1 MDATQESL
9 HAARPPIWTR
19 AFRWWLAQ
27 VRHMLPA
34 VTFFFIGFN
43 LVLWTKQIVLHQHGI
58 PFSGFVAATLAAL
71 LVGKAVLVT
80 DHLPFMRRFEGAP
93 LIQPILFKSAIY
105 WAVVF
110 IVRIAEGFVHFV
122 LDGGSP
128 GAFLSHVGEIFSWP
142 RFLLVQVWLMVLFL
156 IYVTAHELNTLFSY
170 GELPRL
176 FFRWRSSEAK
186 LTRRHRI
193 RLLAKLSRLTEAHE
207 LAEFRDPATAAHA
220 ELVEIVTL
228 LASPKTGA
236 GVRA

>member
-1 MDATQESL
+1 MDATQESV

-19 AFRWWLAQ
+19 AYRWWLVQ
-27 VRHMLPA
+27 VRHMLPS

-43 LVLWTKQIVLHQHGI
+43 LVLWTKEIVLQQHGI
-58 PFSGFVAATLAAL
+58 PFTGFMVATLAAL

-110 IVRIAEGFVHFV
+110 IVRLAEGFVHFV
-122 LDGGSP
+122 LDGGSS
-128 GAFLSHVGEIFSWP
+128 GAFLSHVGDIFSWP

-156 IYVTAHELNTLFSY
+156 IYVTIHELNALFGY

-193 RLLAKLSRLTEAHE
+193 RLLAQLSRLTETHE
-207 LAEFRDPATAAHA
+207 LAELKNPSTAAHA
-220 ELVEIVTL
+220 ELVEIVTV
-228 LASPKTGA
+228 LASRQAGA
-236 GVRA
+236 GARA